1 MIQFWEA
8 LIFIVVILSFVVFT
22 ILLYTSCVLEFNVI
36 ELTIHPKKKKKI
48 CSMLNLTIFFIDN
61 SKDYLMYIITAN
73 VMLSLSFL
81 I

>member
-22 ILLYTSCVLEFNVI
+22 IPLYTSHVLEFNVI
-36 ELTIHPKKKKKI
+36 ELTIHPKKKN

-73 VMLSLSFL
+73 VMLSRSFL